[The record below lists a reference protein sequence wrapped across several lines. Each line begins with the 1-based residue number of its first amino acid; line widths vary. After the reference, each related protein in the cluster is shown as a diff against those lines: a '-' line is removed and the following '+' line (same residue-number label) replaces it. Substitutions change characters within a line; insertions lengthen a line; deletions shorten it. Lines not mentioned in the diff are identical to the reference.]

1 MNRTTA
7 FSLAVLGIAAGALP
21 LTARAADEE
30 TQVWLT
36 GTMVTPLA
44 EDVTGTFEL
53 SRRIREGDDQV
64 LLRGNADWKLSEA
77 VSLGGGAAYVNSID
91 GLLETGE
98 DKEFRPHQ
106 QLTLS
111 FGVFAFRTRVEQRF
125 FEEADRMGLRIRQR
139 VQASTTVAKDTRAAV
154 SGELFY
160 IARSEDEGGD
170 DGQIA
175 QWRLNATL
183 AHRPSRHLEVTLGY
197 LMMYTPRTGE
207 PDKIAHVPQLTLTY
221 RR

>member
-7 FSLAVLGIAAGALP
+7 FSFAVLGLAAGALP
-21 LTARAADEE
+21 LAARAADEE

-53 SRRIREGDDQV
+53 SRRIREGNDQV
-64 LLRGNADWKLSEA
+64 LLRGNADYRLSGV

-111 FGVFAFRTRVEQRF
+111 FGALSFRTRIEQRL
-125 FEEADRMGLRIRQR
+125 FENADRM
-139 VQASTTVAKDTRAAV
+139 
-154 SGELFY
+154 
-160 IARSEDEGGD
+160 
-170 DGQIA
+170 
-175 QWRLNATL
+175 
-183 AHRPSRHLEVTLGY
+183 
-197 LMMYTPRTGE
+197 
-207 PDKIAHVPQLTLTY
+207 
-221 RR
+221 